1 MDINDVRPM
10 IVDLPYGKHE
20 KEDFRAALVKRMQ
33 DLYGDGYSELDV
45 ALMQYLHYVLD
56 YPTVYVVYSG
66 KHNQHSGKPEYT
78 AYVGE
83 TNNIIQRTVQ
93 HLETDPKTRE
103 DWKAIADA
111 VAKDDDA
118 FRQFVI
124 SHPWFNKSLTLDV
137 ENRMMH
143 YLSSVE
149 SVKKLNNRRTNAQGS
164 YYTSDQ
170 FDRIFSQIW
179 LDLHDDDPKLFPTEE
194 IIRDSALFK
203 ASPFH
208 KLSDDQVQA
217 ENSILTQ
224 LAVLLAAKAKT
235 APATEAVSTESPES
249 AVSAESAKETVPAKT
264 EDNPKLIFVQGA
276 AGTGKTVLLSHM
288 FYRIA
293 TELGTQESDASDDED
308 RLQWPDLIGSSN
320 QPSYAGKKLS
330 SYILVNHK
338 EQVHVYN
345 QIATK
350 LGLQKEAGD
359 IVMLPT
365 QFINRFSEKKV
376 GKNTAD
382 LEKISGKA
390 DIVLIDEAH
399 LLMTQG
405 NQGYSGKNQLYDI
418 LRRARIVIAVFDPD
432 QILQA
437 RQQWNPETLAK
448 LFPNNQLAAH
458 DTKTAGKIGGFE
470 TVTIGP
476 AEDLDPLA
484 VDVAHIHLEQQFRIA
499 ASDAVVKWVDDFTSG
514 RGLSKLPEDKGEYD
528 SSGKQTRAP
537 YEIKVFDSPVELYK
551 AIRKKS
557 ELKSDGWNGVGLS
570 RLLATYDWHYS
581 SQKSNPNDARGLWNV
596 ELHKNPET
604 GVWETKLAKGDHG
617 NGFETV
623 ESSFVG
629 PDPDRFC
636 LPWNYELRA
645 DRKDLPKRP
654 KKASA
659 DPKSSK
665 RREKDVDAERAW
677 AEQSHTINEVGSTF
691 TIQGFDLNYA
701 GVIIGP
707 SVKYRDG
714 RIVFDPDASENS
726 LATNKR
732 GDLDRFLESGPY
744 AVNGA
749 HTAETLDADSR
760 EGKKARAKRLEALQ
774 KELAMTNLRNELNV
788 LLKRGV
794 HGLYLFAVDPELQ
807 QKLKECVQ

>member
-1 MDINDVRPM
+1 MDELNVIRPM
-10 IVDLPYGKHE
+10 IVDLPYGQHE
-20 KEDFRAALVKRMQ
+20 KEDFRSALIAKMRER
-33 DLYGDGYSELDV
+33 YGDEYSELDV
-45 ALMQYLHYVLD
+45 AFLQYLHYVLD
-56 YPTVYVVYSG
+56 YPTVYVVYSEAQ
-66 KHNQHSGKPEYT
+66 NRYSGKPEYT

-111 VAKDDDA
+111 VAKNDDA

-143 YLSSVE
+143 YLSSSD
-149 SVKKLNNRRTNAQGS
+149 SVKKLNNRRTNAQGT

-170 FDRIFSQIW
+170 FDRIFSEIW
-179 LDLHDDDPKLFPTEE
+179 LDLHNDDPELFPTEE

-217 ENSILTQ
+217 ENAILTQ
-224 LAVLLAAKAKT
+224 LAVLLAAKAKK
-235 APATEAVSTESPES
+235 ATIAEAASVSSEESAMSPEP
-249 AVSAESAKETVPAKT
+249 VEETVPAKV

-308 RLQWPDLIGSSN
+308 RLQWPDIVGTSGSSK
-320 QPSYAGKKLS
+320 PSGKLS

-350 LGLQKEAGD
+350 LGLQKKADE

-405 NQGYSGKNQLYDI
+405 NQGYAGKNQLYDI

-448 LFPNNQLAAH
+448 LFPNNQLGVH
-458 DTKTAGKIGGFE
+458 DKKTAGQIDGFK

-476 AEDLDPLA
+476 AEDLNPLA

-499 ASDAVVKWVDDFTSG
+499 ASDAVVKWVDDFAAG
-514 RGLSKLPEDKGEYD
+514 RGLSKLPKDPGEYD
-528 SSGKQTRAP
+528 ETNEKQIRAP
-537 YEIKVFDSPVELYK
+537 YEVKVFDSPVELYK
-551 AIRKKS
+551 AIREKS
-557 ELKSDGWNGVGLS
+557 ELKADGWDGVGLS

-581 SQKSNPNDARGLWNV
+581 SQKSNPKDARGLWNV
-596 ELHKNPET
+596 TLHKNQET
-604 GVWETKLAKGDHG
+604 GVWETELAEGDHG
-617 NGFETV
+617 NGFEIE

-629 PDPDRFC
+629 SDPNRFC

-645 DRKDLPKRP
+645 ERKDLPKP
-654 KKASA
+654 FGDVSEDSDAT
-659 DPKSSK
+659 K
-665 RREKDVDAERAW
+665 RKGKDIESEQAW
-677 AEQSHTINEVGSTF
+677 AEQPHTINEVGSTF

-707 SVKYRDG
+707 SVKYDPNTDQ
-714 RIVFDPDASENS
+714 IVFDPSASENS

-732 GDLDRFLESGPY
+732 GDLDRFLESDPSVVDV
-744 AVNGA
+744 ALA
-749 HTAETLDADSR
+749 DDADD
-760 EGKKARAKRLEALQ
+760 KKAFAKRVKALQ
-774 KELAMTNLRNELNV
+774 NKLAITNLRNELNV

-807 QKLKECVQ
+807 KKLRECVQ